1 MKHLNIDIETKS
13 SEDITD
19 TGLYKYTQSDDF
31 EVLLFAYKVDN
42 EDTLIVDLAA
52 GESLPADIKEAL
64 NDSRVIKHAYNA
76 AFEWYCLNRAGYK
89 TDISQ
94 WRCTMIHAL
103 YCGYPAGLD
112 ATGKAVGIAE
122 DKQKLKE
129 GKALIN
135 YFCKPCKPSKTNGGR
150 CWNLPEHDIEKWQR
164 FKAYCM
170 RDVEAEYTILEAL
183 KPYPVPLFEEIQW
196 QYDTLM
202 NERGARVDTKLIE
215 ASNYVDGVIKE
226 ELTKKA
232 KELTGL
238 SNPNS
243 SAQLLG
249 WLQDSGLD
257 VTNVTKDTV
266 QTLLE
271 DEKTTNI
278 VKEVLKLRQQL
289 AKSSVAKYK
298 KMITTLCRDK
308 RIRGLTQFYGANA
321 TGRWAGRLV
330 QIQNLPRNYIK
341 TLDLA
346 RKAVISK
353 NVDFLKMCYESVPDT
368 LSQLIRT
375 AFIPSEN
382 NKLVIADFS
391 AIEARVIAWLAGET
405 WVNEVFA
412 THGKIYE
419 AAASN
424 MFHVPIELIKKGNP
438 EYELRQKGKVAAL
451 ALGYQGSV
459 GALIAMNALKMGI
472 KEDELKDIVA
482 RWRAANPNIVHL
494 WRTVENALLK
504 VMRTAEPQTINKDIR
519 FEYVGDNMFGQ
530 RFLTVQLPSG
540 RKLYYARPRIVEG
553 SSRFGNDAV
562 FYMSLNQTTKK
573 YELTGTY
580 GGKMTENIVQA
591 IARDCLAETLS
602 RLNSEGLNY
611 IFHVHDEV
619 VIDAP
624 LDLSVDYVCELMS
637 KPIGWADG
645 LILKAAGFESEYY
658 MKD

>member
-1 MKHLNIDIETKS
+1 M
-13 SEDITD
+13 
-19 TGLYKYTQSDDF
+19 
-31 EVLLFAYKVDN
+31 
-42 EDTLIVDLAA
+42 
-52 GESLPADIKEAL
+52 
-64 NDSRVIKHAYNA
+64 
-76 AFEWYCLNRAGYK
+76 
-89 TDISQ
+89 
-94 WRCTMIHAL
+94 
-103 YCGYPAGLD
+103 
-112 ATGKAVGIAE
+112 
-122 DKQKLKE
+122 
-129 GKALIN
+129 
-135 YFCKPCKPSKTNGGR
+135 
-150 CWNLPEHDIEKWQR
+150 
-164 FKAYCM
+164 
-170 RDVEAEYTILEAL
+170 
-183 KPYPVPLFEEIQW
+183 
-196 QYDTLM
+196 
-202 NERGARVDTKLIE
+202 
-215 ASNYVDGVIKE
+215 
-226 ELTKKA
+226 
-232 KELTGL
+232 
-238 SNPNS
+238 
-243 SAQLLG
+243 
-249 WLQDSGLD
+249 D

-266 QTLLE
+266 QTLL
-271 DEKTTNI
+271 DDGKTSDI

-298 KMITTLCRDK
+298 KMVTTLGEGE

-346 RKAVISK
+346 RKAVLSK

-391 AIEARVIAWLAGET
+391 AIEARVIAWLAGES

-419 AAASN
+419 ATASN
-424 MFHVPIELIKKGNP
+424 MFHVPIDLIKKGNS
-438 EYELRQKGKVAAL
+438 EYELRQKGKVATL
-451 ALGYQGSV
+451 ALGYQGGE

-482 RWRAANPNIVHL
+482 RWRAANPHIVRL
-494 WRTVENALLK
+494 WRTVGNALLK
-504 VMRTAEPQTINKDIR
+504 VMSTAEPQTINKGIR
-519 FEYVGDNMFGQ
+519 FEYIGDNTFGQ
-530 RFLTVQLPSG
+530 RFLTVQLPSS

-553 SSRFGNDAV
+553 GSRFGNDAV

-602 RLNSEGLNY
+602 RLNTEGLNY

-637 KPIGWADG
+637 KPICWADG
-645 LILKAAGFESEYY
+645 LLLRAAGFESEYY

>member
-1 MKHLNIDIETKS
+1 MKHLSIDIETKS

-19 TGLYKYTQSDDF
+19 TGLYKYAQSDDF
-31 EVLLFAYKVDN
+31 EVILFAYKVDSD
-42 EDTLIVDLAA
+42 DTLIVDLAA
-52 GESLPADIKEAL
+52 GESIPDEIVKAL
-64 NDSRVIKHAYNA
+64 NDSSVIKHAYNA

-94 WRCTMIHAL
+94 WQCTMIHAL
-103 YCGYPAGLD
+103 YCGYPAGLE
-112 ATGKAVGIAE
+112 ATGKAIGIAE

-129 GKALIN
+129 GKSLIT
-135 YFCKPCKPSKTNGGR
+135 YFCKPCKPTKANGGR
-150 CWNLPEHDIEKWQR
+150 CWNLPSQDPLKWQN
-164 FKAYCM
+164 FKAYCT

-183 KPYPVPLFEEIQW
+183 KIYPVPLYEEIQW

-202 NERGARVDTKLIE
+202 NERGARVDTMLIE
-215 ASNYVDGVIKE
+215 ASNYVDVVIKE
-226 ELTKKA
+226 ELTQRA
-232 KELTGL
+232 RELTGL

-243 SAQLLG
+243 SAQLLE
-249 WLQDSGLD
+249 WLQGKGLD
-257 VTNVTKDTV
+257 ITNVTKDTV
-266 QTLLE
+266 QTLID
-271 DEKTTNI
+271 DEQTTGV
-278 VKEVLKLRQQL
+278 VKEVLKLRLQL

-298 KMITTLCRDK
+298 KMTATLGEND

-341 TLDLA
+341 TLDVA

-353 NVDFLKMCYESVPDT
+353 NVDFLKICYESVPDT

-375 AFIPSEN
+375 AFIPSN
-382 NKLVIADFS
+382 GNKLVVADFS
-391 AIEARVIAWLAGET
+391 AIEARIIAWLAGET

-412 THGKIYE
+412 THGRIYE
-419 AAASN
+419 ATAAN
-424 MFHVPIELIKKGNP
+424 MFHVPIELIKKGNH
-438 EYELRQKGKVAAL
+438 EYELRQKGKVATL
-451 ALGYQGSV
+451 ALGYQGSE

-472 KEDELKDIVA
+472 KEEELKDIVT
-482 RWRAANPNIVHL
+482 RWRMANPNIVNL
-494 WRTVENALLK
+494 WKTVEKALLK
-504 VMRTAEPQTINKDIR
+504 VMRTAEPQVIHKNIR
-519 FEYVGDNMFGQ
+519 LEYVGDNAFGQ

-540 RKLYYARPRIVEG
+540 RKLYYARPRIIEG
-553 SSRFGNDAV
+553 GSRFGNDAV

-591 IARDCLAETLS
+591 IARDCLAETIS
-602 RLNSEGLNY
+602 RLNKEGLNY

-619 VIDAP
+619 VLDTDK
-624 LDLSVDYVCELMS
+624 DLSVEYVCDLMS
-637 KPIGWADG
+637 KPISWADG
-645 LILKAAGFESEYY
+645 LILNAAGFESEYY

>member
-438 EYELRQKGKVAAL
+438 EYELRQKGKVATL

>member
-1 MKHLNIDIETKS
+1 MRHLSIDIETKS
-13 SEDITD
+13 SED
-19 TGLYKYTQSDDF
+19 TGLYKYAQAKDF
-31 EVLLFAYKVDN
+31 EVLLFAYKVDSEN
-42 EDTLIVDLAA
+42 TIIVDLAA
-52 GESLPADIKEAL
+52 GENIPVDIVKAL
-64 NDSRVIKHAYNA
+64 NDGRVIKHAYNA
-76 AFEWYCLNRAGYK
+76 AFEWYCLNRAGYT

-103 YCGYPAGLD
+103 YCGYPAGLS
-112 ATGKAVGIAE
+112 ATGEAIGIAE

-135 YFCKPCKPSKTNGGR
+135 YFCKPCKPTKANGGR
-150 CWNLPEHDIEKWQR
+150 CWNLPMHDPLKWQN
-164 FKAYCM
+164 FKAYCI

-183 KPYPVPLFEEIQW
+183 KMYPVPLSEEIQW

-202 NERGARVDTKLIE
+202 NERGARVDTRLIE
-215 ASNYVDGVIKE
+215 ASNYVDEVIKE
-226 ELTKKA
+226 DLTEKA

-243 SAQLLG
+243 SVQLLG
-249 WLQDSGLD
+249 WLQDNGLD

-266 QTLLE
+266 QTLLD
-271 DEKTTNI
+271 DERTTGV
-278 VKEVLKLRQQL
+278 VKEVLRLRQQL

-298 KMITTLCRDK
+298 KMTATLGEGE

-346 RKAVISK
+346 RKAVVSK
-353 NVDFLKMCYESVPDT
+353 NIDFLKVCYESVPDT

-375 AFIPSEN
+375 AFIPSKN
-382 NKLVIADFS
+382 NKLVVADFS

-412 THGKIYE
+412 SHGKIYE
-419 AAASN
+419 ATASN
-424 MFHVPIELIKKGNP
+424 MFHVPFELIKKGNP
-438 EYELRQKGKVAAL
+438 EYELRQKGKVATL
-451 ALGYQGSV
+451 ALGYQGGE

-472 KEDELKDIVA
+472 KEEELKDIVT
-482 RWRAANPNIVHL
+482 RWRMANPNIVRL

-504 VMRTAEPQTINKDIR
+504 VMRTAEPQVIHKGIR
-519 FEYVGDNMFGQ
+519 FEYVGDNIFGQ

-540 RKLYYARPRIVEG
+540 RKLYYARPRIMESG
-553 SSRFGNDAV
+553 SRFGNDAV

-580 GGKMTENIVQA
+580 GGRMTENIVQA

-602 RLNSEGLNY
+602 RLNKEGLNY

-624 LDLSVDYVCELMS
+624 MDLSVEYVCDLMS
-637 KPIGWADG
+637 KPICWAEG
-645 LILKAAGFESEYY
+645 LLLKAAGFESEYY